1 LRSLATATDAG
12 STETW
17 RTATADRDRAA

>member
-12 STETW
+12 STELW
-17 RTATADRDRAA
+17 RTATVDRDRAA